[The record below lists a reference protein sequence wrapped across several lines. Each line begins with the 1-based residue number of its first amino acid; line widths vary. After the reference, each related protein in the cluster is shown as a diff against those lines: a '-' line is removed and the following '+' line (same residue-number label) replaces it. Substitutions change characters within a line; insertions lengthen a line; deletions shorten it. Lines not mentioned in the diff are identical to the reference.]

1 MVYENDIVPELDE
14 KLRSDFEKNKE
25 SNKQIAELDS
35 KLSNG
40 ATYRDAEA
48 YAYEMGEA
56 LTKTFKDNL
65 SSETLPD
72 GKMYYN
78 IFMRTVDP
86 MIRETYKDATAAAAK
101 AQANVNEAAGLHV
114 KVKEAVLNDDRLH
127 TMVNILTNNDVQYDD
142 VSWVVEDKTTN
153 IIQSAVDDTMKANA
167 DFHAKMG
174 MSPKI
179 VREAEAKCCEWCK
192 DLAGTYEY
200 PLDSDEEMVYH
211 RHANCRCVVE
221 YYPGDGK
228 VQNAH
233 DKTWRNEEA
242 EMRRQERI
250 LSDLQGQNYERV
262 KTKGE
267 ATTEKRYQNIR
278 VRRVEGLKNEV
289 YISDKANASL
299 RNIKNMDKDMTSA
312 IKAYNGNINNRPRLV
327 VVAPEELRN
336 GVFAKYDEI
345 NNTIYAIPQ
354 VGDRKAII
362 PIQKDADGVCA
373 NNPKATM
380 YHETWHWM
388 QAEDYRKNI
397 GATTEVD
404 HSSYIEIVEKRSFE
418 RLDAKPGM
426 VYNIMQISGYAKEKG
441 EFGRFDEVEAEY
453 QTSKTLKR

>member
-221 YYPGDGK
+221 YYPGDGR

-233 DKTWRNEEA
+233 DKTWRDVVAEA
-242 EMRRQERI
+242 EKQQRI
-250 LSDLQGQNYERV
+250 ETDKL
-262 KTKGE
+262 
-267 ATTEKRYQNIR
+267 IR
-278 VRRVEGLKNEV
+278 ENAKSNSFSAFNKNADPV
-289 YISDKANASL
+289 YDIYGPIYRSHPDE
-299 RNIKNMDKDMTSA
+299 MD
-312 IKAYNGNINNRPRLV
+312 R
-327 VVAPEELRN
+327 
-336 GVFAKYDEI
+336 
-345 NNTIYAIPQ
+345 
-354 VGDRKAII
+354 II
-362 PIQKDADGVCA
+362 
-373 NNPKATM
+373 
-380 YHETWHWM
+380 
-388 QAEDYRKNI
+388 
-397 GATTEVD
+397 
-404 HSSYIEIVEKRSFE
+404 RS
-418 RLDAKPGM
+418 
-426 VYNIMQISGYAKEKG
+426 AKEKG
-441 EFGRFDEVEAEY
+441 VEIREGDGIRMAYSPGLHAGQPGQLLISKENSIGAWRHEEQHMNDDYADGFLGFQGLFDVERRCKMEYNAYNKEIEIAIQAGRKDVVDKLRLLCRQEIEQIGGMWDE
-453 QTSKTLKR
+453 KKIK

>member
-25 SNKQIAELDS
+25 SNRQIAELDS

-40 ATYRDAEA
+40 GTYRDAEA

-127 TMVNILTNNDVQYDD
+127 TMVNILTNNDAQYDD
-142 VSWVVEDKTTN
+142 VSWVVEDKITN

-179 VREAEAKCCEWCK
+179 VREAESKCCEWCK

-221 YYPGDGK
+221 YYPGDGR

-233 DKTWRNEEA
+233 DKTWRNAVAESEKQQRIEA
-242 EMRRQERI
+242 DKQGSEKNTEKYSRKIISADLRRERGYGVLNEYYEDATPKRGNI
-250 LSDLQGQNYERV
+250 IYESGYDEITHVKEIETAKLLFDKFGGEIVLKTEKDKQKNPDYEWNGALWDL
-262 KTKGE
+262 KST
-267 ATTEKRYQNIR
+267 TTEKA
-278 VRRVEGLKNEV
+278 
-289 YISDKANASL
+289 AN
-299 RNIKNMDKDMTSA
+299 SA
-312 IKAYNGNINNRPRLV
+312 IKSGMEQIRSNPGGIVLNFEDNAFSMSELIKVIDKRMYWYPKECADIMIISNKKV
-327 VVAPEELRN
+327 VGILR
-336 GVFAKYDEI
+336 Y
-345 NNTIYAIPQ
+345 
-354 VGDRKAII
+354 
-362 PIQKDADGVCA
+362 
-373 NNPKATM
+373 
-380 YHETWHWM
+380 
-388 QAEDYRKNI
+388 
-397 GATTEVD
+397 
-404 HSSYIEIVEKRSFE
+404 
-418 RLDAKPGM
+418 
-426 VYNIMQISGYAKEKG
+426 
-441 EFGRFDEVEAEY
+441 
-453 QTSKTLKR
+453 

>member
-25 SNKQIAELDS
+25 SNRQIAELDS

-40 ATYRDAEA
+40 GTYRDAEA

-127 TMVNILTNNDVQYDD
+127 TMVNILTNNDAQYDD

-221 YYPGDGK
+221 YYPGDGR

-233 DKTWRNEEA
+233 DKTWRDVVAEA
-242 EMRRQERI
+242 EKQQRIEADKEISGKHYNVSGFLTQEAYREALIRWNSTEEIKGLSSQEKNHVYEEFDNWLPRHLEDPTVQKDIGDYHYTAICKGHNQYKIIDKKRI
-250 LSDLQGQNYERV
+250 
-262 KTKGE
+262 
-267 ATTEKRYQNIR
+267 
-278 VRRVEGLKNEV
+278 NEYDD
-289 YISDKANASL
+289 YIDE
-299 RNIKNMDKDMTSA
+299 IMSA
-312 IKAYNGNINNRPRLV
+312 VIGDDWK
-327 VVAPEELRN
+327 
-336 GVFAKYDEI
+336 KYD
-345 NNTIYAIPQ
+345 Y
-354 VGDRKAII
+354 
-362 PIQKDADGVCA
+362 
-373 NNPKATM
+373 
-380 YHETWHWM
+380 
-388 QAEDYRKNI
+388 
-397 GATTEVD
+397 
-404 HSSYIEIVEKRSFE
+404 
-418 RLDAKPGM
+418 
-426 VYNIMQISGYAKEKG
+426 
-441 EFGRFDEVEAEY
+441 
-453 QTSKTLKR
+453 